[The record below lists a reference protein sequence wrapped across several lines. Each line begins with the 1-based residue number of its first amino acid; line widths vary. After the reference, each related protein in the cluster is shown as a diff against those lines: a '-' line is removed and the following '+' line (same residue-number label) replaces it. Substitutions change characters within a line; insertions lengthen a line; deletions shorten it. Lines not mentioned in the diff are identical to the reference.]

1 MTNTKTDK
9 EILDELGGATAVAKL
24 LTYDLKTGG
33 AQRVQNWYTRGIP
46 AQVKLDH
53 PDLFLNK

>member
-1 MTNTKTDK
+1 MKDTKTDK
-9 EILDELGGATAVAKL
+9 EILDELGGATRVAKL
-24 LTYDLKTGG
+24 LGFNLKTGG

-46 AQVKLDH
+46 ARVKVSH